1 VSSEGGGGW
10 SFINFMRWFD
20 STYDNIFLF
29 LQKNKSMRFNTLYFL
44 ALLTFSSS
52 ILAQSPDYPQEINE
66 WHKQRE
72 ENLKKENGWLNL
84 AGLFWLNDGKNTVGS
99 NTLNDHLFPSDKCPD
114 FLGEVFLQNGEV
126 EFKVLNAHEVLYE
139 GVKIQKV
146 KIFPSEK
153 PVILQYGSLKW
164 FVIKRGEKFAIR
176 LRDLKSP
183 FLEEFTHIEHF
194 KIDPKLNFTAKF
206 VKTENKKIS
215 ILDIIGQ
222 TSQQDSP
229 GKLVFKIG
237 KDEHSL
243 DVLAEGD
250 QFFVIFGDKTNKIST
265 YGGGRYIYTNLPDAD
280 GNVLLDFNKAF
291 NPPCAFTPYAT
302 CPLPPKQN
310 MLSLKIEAGE
320 KNYGFH

>member
-1 VSSEGGGGW
+1 MR
-10 SFINFMRWFD
+10 IN
-20 STYDNIFLF
+20 ILF
-29 LQKNKSMRFNTLYFL
+29 FL

-52 ILAQSPDYPQEINE
+52 GVAQTPDYLQEIND

-84 AGLFWLNDGKNTVGS
+84 AGLFWLNEGRNTIGS
-99 NTLNDHLFPSDKCPD
+99 DTKNDHLFPGDKCPD
-114 FLGEVFLQNGEV
+114 FLGEIFLRNGEV
-126 EFKVLNAHEVLYE
+126 EFSVLNGHEVFIE

-153 PVILQYGSLKW
+153 PIILQYGSLKW
-164 FVIKRGEKFAIR
+164 LVIKRGEKFAIR

-194 KIDPKLNFTAKF
+194 KIDPKWNFTAKF
-206 VKTENKKIS
+206 VKTDNKKIS
-215 ILDIIGQ
+215 ILDITGQ

-229 GKLVFKIG
+229 GKLVFRIG
-237 KDEHSL
+237 KKEYSL

-265 YGGGRYIYTNLPDAD
+265 YGGGRYIYTQLPDAA
-280 GNVLLDFNKAF
+280 GNVKIDFNKAY
-291 NPPCAFTPYAT
+291 NPPCAFTPFAT

-310 MLSLKIEAGE
+310 LLNVKIDAGE